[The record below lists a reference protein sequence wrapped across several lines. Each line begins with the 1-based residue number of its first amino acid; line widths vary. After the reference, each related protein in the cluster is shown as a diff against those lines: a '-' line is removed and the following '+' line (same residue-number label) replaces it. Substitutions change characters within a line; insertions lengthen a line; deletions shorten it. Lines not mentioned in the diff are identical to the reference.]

1 LKRLRDTRVETVHL
15 VLPEYANPS
24 GNLYGGRMMY
34 WITETAYLAASRLAR
49 GPVVLGSM
57 DGIDFLSPVRIGQVV
72 TLLAEVEFVGRSA
85 MEVGVL
91 VYAED
96 PNTRKRH
103 ITTLASMG
111 YVAVDQEGRPRPVP
125 EKVKPADA
133 QEQERHEMA
142 RKRRELR
149 QQRLKQHEHRAL
161 DRQATAWAPFP
172 YTLEYT
178 RLVFPEDTLTSRI
191 MFAGRLFLD
200 LDQAASI
207 LALRFV
213 RGPVVTASIDTTDF
227 YEPIRQGDILNLQ
240 LAITYTGRTSLEIHA
255 RVMAEQPMTGELRF
269 ASSSFL
275 TFVAVDREGR
285 PRPLPRRLVP
295 LSEGEKRAV
304 EAAEARKAFRR
315 QRAQQVRTL
324 LAHFSPQILGDEG
337 SSAFRAGKENHGAR
351 GGDRA

>member
-1 LKRLRDTRVETVHL
+1 MKTLKDTRVETVHL

-34 WITETAYLAASRLAR
+34 WITEAAYLAASRLAR

-57 DGIDFLSPVRIGQVV
+57 DGIDFLSPVKIGHVV
-72 TLLAEVEFVGRSA
+72 TLLAEVEFVGRSS

-96 PNTRKRH
+96 PHTRERR
-103 ITTLASMG
+103 ITTLAFMG
-111 YVAVDQEGRPRPVP
+111 YVAVDEHGKTRPVP
-125 EKVKPADA
+125 DQVQPGTPEEA
-133 QEQERHEMA
+133 QRYEMA
-142 RKRRELR
+142 RQRKVLR
-149 QQRLKQHEHRAL
+149 LQRLQQKQPQHRMA
-161 DRQATAWAPFP
+161 RAWAPFP

-213 RGPVVTASIDTTDF
+213 RGPVVTASIDATDF

-240 LAITYTGRTSLEIHA
+240 LAITYTGRTSLEIQA
-255 RVMAEQPMTGELRF
+255 RVMAEQPLTGEQRF

-275 TFVAVDREGR
+275 TFVAVDSEGR

-295 LSEGEKRAV
+295 LSEEERQAFQ
-304 EAAEARKAFRR
+304 EAEERKTYRH

-324 LAHFSPQILGDEG
+324 VEHFSQQILRET
-337 SSAFRAGKENHGAR
+337 SP
-351 GGDRA
+351 

>member
-1 LKRLRDTRVETVHL
+1 MKTLKDTRVETVHL

-57 DGIDFLSPVRIGQVV
+57 DGIDFLSPVKVGQVV
-72 TLLAEVEFVGRSA
+72 TLISEVEFVGRSS

-96 PNTRKRH
+96 PETRQRQ

-111 YVAVDQEGRPRPVP
+111 YVAVDQQGRPRPVP
-125 EKVKPADA
+125 EQVRPGTPEEA
-133 QEQERHEMA
+133 ERYEMA
-142 RKRRELR
+142 RQRREAR
-149 QQRLKQHEHRAL
+149 RQRLRSQEVQGT
-161 DRQATAWAPFP
+161 DRIATAWAPFP

-178 RLVFPEDTLTSRI
+178 RLVFPEDTLASRI

-255 RVMAEQPMTGELRF
+255 RVVAEEPLTGALRL

-275 TFVAVDREGR
+275 TFVAVDAEGR

-295 LSEGEKRAV
+295 LSQTEK
-304 EAAEARKAFRR
+304 EAAAAAEQRKAFRR
-315 QRAQQVRTL
+315 QRAQQVRAL
-324 LAHFSPQILGDEG
+324 LEHFARRLLQG
-337 SSAFRAGKENHGAR
+337 SGETPA
-351 GGDRA
+351 

>member
-1 LKRLRDTRVETVHL
+1 MKTLKDTRVETVHL

-57 DGIDFLSPVRIGQVV
+57 DGIDFLSPVKIGQVV
-72 TLLAEVEFVGRSA
+72 TLLSEVEFVGRSS

-96 PNTRKRH
+96 PRTRERH

-111 YVAVDQEGRPRPVP
+111 YVAVDEEGRPRPVP
-125 EKVKPADA
+125 ERVHPATPQEEERYAMA
-133 QEQERHEMA
+133 QR
-142 RKRRELR
+142 RRELR
-149 QQRLKQHEHRAL
+149 RQRLQQQEPRNL
-161 DRQATAWAPFP
+161 ERLATAWAPFP
-172 YTLEYT
+172 YTLEYV

-275 TFVAVDREGR
+275 TFVAVDAEGK
-285 PRPLPRRLVP
+285 PKPLPRRLVP
-295 LSEGEKRAV
+295 LSEGEKRAFQ
-304 EAAEARKAFRR
+304 AAENRKAFRR

-324 LAHFSPQILGDEG
+324 LEHFG
-337 SSAFRAGKENHGAR
+337 HGLLQ
-351 GGDRA
+351 GG